1 MNAVISEKIVD
12 AVAAALSMLFS
23 PRRLWM
29 LLLRHCECSEKN
41 VDAVVV
47 AGNVNA
53 ALSEKNVDCGCCYS
67 SEHCECCSLRRKKY

>member
-47 AGNVNA
+47 VNA

>member
-1 MNAVISEKIVD
+1 
-12 AVAAALSMLFS
+12 
-23 PRRLWM
+23 M

-53 ALSEKNVDCGCCYS
+53 ALSEKNVDCGCYFRDDVATFKDV
-67 SEHCECCSLRRKKY
+67 EATLEMLWLL